1 MITRLEYREVGFG
14 IVLQQKIHQ
23 VNRFGFLVLDQGILD
38 LLELT
43 ILVVNAVQGGR
54 GVLSAVG

>member
-14 IVLQQKIHQ
+14 IVLLRKIHQ